1 MSIFDTDLI
10 GGVSKGLKNFSYGHH
25 PSIVMWSNGPA
36 SQKEEESG
44 LFGGFAKALES
55 LPIVLTLLNSMRLL
69 VKNMIP
75 KQP

>member
-10 GGVSKGLKNFSYGHH
+10 GGVSSGLKNFSYGHH

-44 LFGGFAKALES
+44 LFLS
-55 LPIVLTLLNSMRLL
+55 LIH
-69 VKNMIP
+69 I
-75 KQP
+75 

>member
-10 GGVSKGLKNFSYGHH
+10 GGVSSGLKNFSYGHH

-44 LFGGFAKALES
+44 LFGGFAKSLES
-55 LPIVLTLLNSMRLL
+55 LPVVGESAVESFNSFKFDAM
-69 VKNMIP
+69 VSE
-75 KQP
+75 